1 MSYNELHFG
10 SRLAGQS
17 HPTFWLSGVFRIG
30 LRLCALGKQ
39 WFPSACCARLE
50 GLAPLGCRM
59 PPSLPAVHS
68 HWVTVVTQPLPAR
81 QGPRS
86 LSILGHC
93 GHSQRAALTKLL
105 PFPLLVKTMGEGAG
119 SRVTHAW

>member
-10 SRLAGQS
+10 SHLAGQS

-30 LRLCALGKQ
+30 LGLCALGKQ

-59 PPSLPAVHS
+59 PPSLPVVLS
-68 HWVTVVTQPLPAR
+68 HCVTVVTQPLPGR
-81 QGPRS
+81 QGPQS
-86 LSILGHC
+86 LSTRGHC
-93 GHSQRAALTKLL
+93 SHSQWAALTKLL
-105 PFPLLVKTMGEGAG
+105 PFPLLLRLWGRGWG
-119 SRVTHAW
+119 HR